1 MLLKRLLSFSLIDL
15 REYENFNRIFLV
27 SNWLSLVMN
36 YWHYYYSNWSFGM
49 AVAKSE
55 MILWSRFR
63 SRNFLRVD
71 LSSIILGKA
80 G

>member
-36 YWHYYYSNWSFGM
+36 YWHYYYSKNELIIWHGC
-49 AVAKSE
+49 SE
-55 MILWSRFR
+55 V
-63 SRNFLRVD
+63 RND
-71 LSSIILGKA
+71 LVIAISV
-80 G
+80 